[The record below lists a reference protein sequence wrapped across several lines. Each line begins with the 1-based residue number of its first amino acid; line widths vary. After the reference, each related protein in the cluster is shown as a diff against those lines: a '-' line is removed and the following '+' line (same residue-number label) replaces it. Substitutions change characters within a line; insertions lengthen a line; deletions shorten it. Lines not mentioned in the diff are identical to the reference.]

1 MLVTRI
7 IENSLM
13 KYILGID
20 YGTKYTGIAR
30 AGALSA
36 VRIAVPWQVVPTDEL
51 HEFVNE
57 HKEEIDSVVLG
68 RSVDLKGKENTVQ
81 NNINAFRDFLQ
92 EQNIKIA
99 FIDERFTSQASL
111 AENRLLARKT
121 KTRKKTKKHRLD
133 AKAATIILQNFLD
146 GGGMS

>member
-1 MLVTRI
+1 
-7 IENSLM
+7 M

-30 AGALSA
+30 ADTSSA
-36 VRIAVPWQVVPTDEL
+36 VLIAVPWQVVPTDEL
-51 HEFVNE
+51 HEFIKE
-57 HKEEIDSVVLG
+57 HKEEIDKVVLG

-81 NNINAFRDFLQ
+81 NNINAFRDFLKK
-92 EQNIKIA
+92 QNIKTEL
-99 FIDERFTSQASL
+99 IDERFTSQASL

-121 KTRKKTKKHRLD
+121 KTRKKTKKDRLD

-146 GGGMS
+146 SGGLA